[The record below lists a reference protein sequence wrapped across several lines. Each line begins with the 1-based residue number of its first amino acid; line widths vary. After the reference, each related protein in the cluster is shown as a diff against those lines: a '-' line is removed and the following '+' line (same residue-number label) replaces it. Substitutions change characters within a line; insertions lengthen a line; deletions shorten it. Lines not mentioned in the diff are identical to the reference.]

1 MERYI
6 RLDVKGTWK
15 GNKHQ
20 SRSAAWYYDED
31 DKYLENGVS
40 CYKLD
45 VDGFK
50 DLMNYSIHNMSI
62 TTNEDIDRM
71 QVTVFEGEWSGKGS
85 DGEELAWCKETIT
98 ETDFLPIFKKLCI
111 LDIRQEGYYNEEID
125 DYEDELTDE
134 EYDELVEALEDEEI
148 TNDEFD
154 NEIEKIIAG
163 LQ

>member
-1 MERYI
+1 MEKYI

-15 GNKHQ
+15 GNEHQ

-50 DLMNYSIHNMSI
+50 DLWVYATDHMSI
-62 TTNEDIDRM
+62 RNEKEAERFQI
-71 QVTVFEGEWSGKGS
+71 TVFNGEHSGKGS

-134 EYDELVEALEDEEI
+134 EYDK
-148 TNDEFD
+148 
-154 NEIEKIIAG
+154 EIEKIIAE

>member
-1 MERYI
+1 MQRYI

-15 GNKHQ
+15 GNEHQ
-20 SRSAAWYYDED
+20 SRFASWYYEED

-40 CYKLD
+40 CYRLD

-50 DLMNYSIHNMSI
+50 DLMNYSVNNMSI

-85 DGEELAWCKETIT
+85 DGEELAWCKKTISETEYRKIS
-98 ETDFLPIFKKLCI
+98 DK
-111 LDIRQEGYYNEEID
+111 
-125 DYEDELTDE
+125 
-134 EYDELVEALEDEEI
+134 YDELVEALEDEEI

-154 NEIEKIIAG
+154 NRIKKIIAE

>member
-1 MERYI
+1 MEKYI

-15 GNKHQ
+15 GNEHQ

-50 DLMNYSIHNMSI
+50 DLMNYSINNMSI
-62 TTNEDIDRM
+62 TTNEDIDKM

-85 DGEELAWCKETIT
+85 DGEELAWCKKTIL
-98 ETDFLPIFKKLCI
+98 ETDYRNISDK
-111 LDIRQEGYYNEEID
+111 
-125 DYEDELTDE
+125 
-134 EYDELVEALEDEEI
+134 YDELVELLEDEEI
-148 TNDEFD
+148 TNDKFD
-154 NEIEKIIAG
+154 NEIEKIIAE